1 LPAFTIYLLTLCV
14 GWVSTRWLNVSIG
27 RMLLPPLRKSEV
39 RRKPLPRT
47 RVNRATGAHS
57 SFLSLASRLLAL
69 CRPALQAAC
78 CNNLKGLEC
87 CIVSA
92 GQNSERRT
100 RRARIGAAACFLFTG
115 VISAS
120 WASRVPA
127 IKEGLGLSDGQFA
140 IALLGLEA
148 GAVLGLQLG
157 GLVVPRTGSRRALI
171 GSLVAFSGALLGPAF
186 APSLLVLAA
195 SLFAFAALNSVVD
208 VAMNAQGVAVQRL
221 MGRPVLSGLHAM
233 HSLGGVLG
241 AGAGALAA
249 RLGATP
255 PPHFL
260 VCAVAAVV
268 VGLAAWS
275 LLLPSRV
282 DAKEEQLEDG
292 AANTS
297 GVRRWFGGW
306 SVSIALLGALAL
318 CFTLAEGAG
327 LNWSAVY
334 VTDSLGGTE
343 ALGAIGLGVFLG
355 AVTLGRLVGDRLVSY
370 LGPVGVFRA
379 GAVVAGVGFG
389 GALLLDTLVAGL
401 IGLALLGAGI
411 ANALPLAIA
420 AGGNA
425 PGETPATAAA
435 RVSTLSYLGSF
446 VGPVLVG
453 GLASISSLPVA
464 LGLPALFVLAA
475 AFGARAVRRAG

>member
-1 LPAFTIYLLTLCV
+1 
-14 GWVSTRWLNVSIG
+14 
-27 RMLLPPLRKSEV
+27 M
-39 RRKPLPRT
+39 
-47 RVNRATGAHS
+47 
-57 SFLSLASRLLAL
+57 
-69 CRPALQAAC
+69 
-78 CNNLKGLEC
+78 
-87 CIVSA
+87 SA
-92 GQNSERRT
+92 WHIPEQRT
-100 RRARIGAAACFLFTG
+100 RRARIGAAACFLLTG

-127 IKEGLGLSDGQFA
+127 IKDGLALSDGQFA
-140 IALLGLEA
+140 MALLGLEA

-171 GSLVAFSGALLGPAF
+171 GSLLAFSAALLGPAF
-186 APSLLVLAA
+186 APSLLLLGA

-255 PPHFL
+255 PQHFL
-260 VCAVAAVV
+260 SCAMAAV

-275 LLLPSRV
+275 PLLPSRV
-282 DAKEEQLEDG
+282 EAKEEQSEDG
-292 AANTS
+292 AAKTS
-297 GVRRWFGGW
+297 GLRHWFSGW
-306 SVSIALLGALAL
+306 SVSIALLGALAF

-334 VTDSLGGTE
+334 VADALGGTE

-355 AVTLGRLVGDRLVSY
+355 AVTLGRLVGDRLVSR
-370 LGPVGVFRA
+370 LGPIRVFRA
-379 GAVVAGVGFG
+379 GAVMAGVGFG
-389 GALLLDTLVAGL
+389 GALLVDAPVAGL
-401 IGLALLGAGI
+401 VGLALLGAGI

-420 AGGNA
+420 AGGNT
-425 PGETPATAAA
+425 PGQTPATAAA
-435 RVSTLSYLGSF
+435 RVSTLGYLGSF

-453 GLASISSLPVA
+453 CLASLSSLPVA

-475 AFGARAVRRAG
+475 ALGAGAVRRAG

>member
-1 LPAFTIYLLTLCV
+1 
-14 GWVSTRWLNVSIG
+14 
-27 RMLLPPLRKSEV
+27 M
-39 RRKPLPRT
+39 
-47 RVNRATGAHS
+47 
-57 SFLSLASRLLAL
+57 
-69 CRPALQAAC
+69 
-78 CNNLKGLEC
+78 
-87 CIVSA
+87 SA
-92 GQNSERRT
+92 GQISEQQARW
-100 RRARIGAAACFLFTG
+100 ARIGAAACFLLTG

-127 IKEGLGLSDGQFA
+127 IKNDLGLSDGRFA

-148 GAVLGLQLG
+148 GAILGLQLG

-171 GSLVAFSGALLGPAF
+171 GSLLAFSCALLGPAL
-186 APSLLVLAA
+186 APSLLVLAV
-195 SLFAFAALNSVVD
+195 SLFAFAVLNSVVD
-208 VAMNAQGVAVQRL
+208 VAMNAQGVAIQRL
-221 MGRPVLSGLHAM
+221 MRRPVLSGLHAM

-260 VCAVAAVV
+260 ACAVVAVV
-268 VGLAAWS
+268 VGLAAWP

-282 DAKEEQLEDG
+282 DAKEERSEDG
-292 AANTS
+292 TAQTS
-297 GVRRWFGGW
+297 GLRRWVSGW
-306 SVSIALLGALAL
+306 TASVALLGVLAF

-334 VTDSLGGTE
+334 VADGLGGTE
-343 ALGAIGLGVFLG
+343 ALGAIGLGTFLG
-355 AVTLGRLVGDRLVSY
+355 AVTLGRLVGDRLVSR
-370 LGPVGVFRA
+370 LGAVGVFRA

-389 GALLLDTLVAGL
+389 GTLLVDAPVAGL
-401 IGLALLGAGI
+401 VGLALLGVGI

-420 AGGNA
+420 AGANT
-425 PGETPATAAA
+425 PGESPATATA
-435 RVSTLSYLGSF
+435 RVSTLGYLGSF

-453 GLASISSLPVA
+453 GLASLSSLPVA

-475 AFGARAVRRAG
+475 AFGAGAVRRAG

>member
-1 LPAFTIYLLTLCV
+1 M
-14 GWVSTRWLNVSIG
+14 STGQI
-27 RMLLPPLRKSEV
+27 SEQ
-39 RRKPLPRT
+39 
-47 RVNRATGAHS
+47 RA
-57 SFLSLASRLLAL
+57 
-69 CRPALQAAC
+69 
-78 CNNLKGLEC
+78 
-87 CIVSA
+87 
-92 GQNSERRT
+92 
-100 RRARIGAAACFLFTG
+100 RRARIGAAACFLLTG

-127 IKEGLGLSDGQFA
+127 IKDGLGLSDGQFT

-157 GLVVPRTGSRRALI
+157 GLVVPRTGSRRASI
-171 GSLVAFSGALLGPAF
+171 GSLLAFSGALLGPAF

-195 SLFAFAALNSVVD
+195 SLFSFAALNSVVD

-241 AGAGALAA
+241 AGAGGLAA

-260 VCAVAAVV
+260 ACAMVAVV
-268 VGLAAWS
+268 GGLAARP
-275 LLLPSRV
+275 LLLPSGI
-282 DAKEEQLEDG
+282 DAKEEQSENG
-292 AANTS
+292 AASTS
-297 GVRRWFGGW
+297 GLRRWFSGW
-306 SVSIALLGALAL
+306 SVPIAFLGALAF

-334 VTDSLGGTE
+334 VADALGGTE

-355 AVTLGRLVGDRLVSY
+355 AVTLGRLVGDRLVSS
-370 LGPVGVFRA
+370 LGAVRVFRA
-379 GAVVAGVGFG
+379 GAVMAGVGFG
-389 GALLLDTLVAGL
+389 GALLVDAPVAGL
-401 IGLALLGAGI
+401 VGLALLGAGI
-411 ANALPLAIA
+411 ANALPIAIA
-420 AGGNA
+420 AGGNT
-425 PGETPATAAA
+425 PGQTPATAAA
-435 RVSTLSYLGSF
+435 RVSTLGYLGSF

-453 GLASISSLPVA
+453 GLASLSSLPVA

-475 AFGARAVRRAG
+475 AFGAGAVRRAG